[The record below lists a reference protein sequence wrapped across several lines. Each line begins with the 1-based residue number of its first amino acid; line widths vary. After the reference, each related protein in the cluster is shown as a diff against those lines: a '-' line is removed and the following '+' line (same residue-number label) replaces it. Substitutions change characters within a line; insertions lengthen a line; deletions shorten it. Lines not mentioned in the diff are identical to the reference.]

1 MKPTEEKIQSNASD
15 LPVYL
20 FKQGNNCEAYR
31 YFGAHMETRAG
42 EAGVVFRVWAPHAV
56 AISVVGDFNS
66 WKPGSHPMRKVDGD
80 SVWELFIPG
89 MKEYDVYK
97 YCVTTRAGDL
107 VYKADPYAFHAET
120 RPSNGSKVYDISGFA
135 WHDDAWQ
142 AAQKKA
148 DVINSPMNIYEMHAG
163 SWKMKEGGKPY
174 NYSELADELIPYI
187 TEMGYTHVELL
198 PVMEYP
204 FDGSWGYQVTGYY
217 AVDSR
222 LGSPDDFR
230 YLVDQFHQAGIGV
243 IMVFSASYATAYL
256 QEDKSPTFYFFR
268 QALFAAAG
276 LTVMYITSKINYQTF
291 RWLSVFALGLA
302 VLLLIAV
309 LIPGI
314 HTSRSDG
321 VKRWIAVPGIG
332 TFQPSEIA
340 KVAVIMYFSA
350 RLSKRNT
357 EKPRRLSPRS
367 PLSGVVGFLDR
378 IGFLELVPYG
388 LILLLIVGLMMLEPH
403 MSGTILILAG
413 AAAVLFA
420 AGIKLYWFA
429 GGGAALMGLV
439 VLMMSGYQS
448 TRILV
453 WQDPWAYP
461 RDGGYQIIQSLY
473 AIGSGGLLGLG
484 LGKSRQK
491 FLYLPEP
498 ENDFIFAIVC
508 EELGL
513 IGAGI
518 VLILFALLVMRGY
531 WIAIHARDRFG
542 ALLVVGITT
551 LTAVQVFLNI
561 SVVTNLIPTTGISLP
576 FFSYG
581 GTALMIQL
589 AEMGIILSVSRQ
601 IPAPRQE

>member
-1 MKPTEEKIQSNASD
+1 MARKPKRDLTVEEQLARGPMD
-15 LPVYL
+15 LPFL
-20 FKQGNNCEAYR
+20 
-31 YFGAHMETRAG
+31 M
-42 EAGVVFRVWAPHAV
+42 
-56 AISVVGDFNS
+56 
-66 WKPGSHPMRKVDGD
+66 
-80 SVWELFIPG
+80 
-89 MKEYDVYK
+89 
-97 YCVTTRAGDL
+97 L
-107 VYKADPYAFHAET
+107 VM
-120 RPSNGSKVYDISGFA
+120 I
-135 WHDDAWQ
+135 
-142 AAQKKA
+142 
-148 DVINSPMNIYEMHAG
+148 
-163 SWKMKEGGKPY
+163 
-174 NYSELADELIPYI
+174 
-187 TEMGYTHVELL
+187 LL
-198 PVMEYP
+198 
-204 FDGSWGYQVTGYY
+204 
-217 AVDSR
+217 
-222 LGSPDDFR
+222 
-230 YLVDQFHQAGIGV
+230 GIGL
-243 IMVFSASYATAYL
+243 IMMFSASYATAYYDSKVADPL
-256 QEDKSPTFYFFR
+256 YYIKR
-268 QALFAAAG
+268 QAMFAVVGVA
-276 LTVMYITSKINYQTF
+276 VMYVVSKINYQTF